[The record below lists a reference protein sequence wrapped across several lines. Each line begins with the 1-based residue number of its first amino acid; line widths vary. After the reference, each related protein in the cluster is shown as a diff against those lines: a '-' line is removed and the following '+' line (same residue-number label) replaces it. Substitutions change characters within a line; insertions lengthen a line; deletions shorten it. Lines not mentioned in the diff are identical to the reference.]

1 MPPSTPTE
9 STVAGRG
16 DARRR
21 SAAELADAL
30 RAHFGPG
37 PAARLFFAPGRVNL
51 MGAHLDYNGGPVMP
65 MPVDR
70 GTLVAARPNSDGR
83 VRLASLREDGVFDSD
98 QLPNAVTG
106 AWYDYPIGV
115 LAQLRADDGASR
127 AEGIDLIFGGDLP
140 IGAGLSSS
148 ASICVA
154 TALALHGCS
163 GEPVPRGAASR
174 VAPELGLR
182 LVEEALQAE
191 RGHVGVQC
199 GIMDPFAV
207 GLGRPGHLLWLD
219 CRDRSHEHV
228 PLDTARYLVGIV
240 DTGVRRELAAGAFNE
255 RVAQCSA
262 LFDRLRSSVGKEAW
276 LCDVPRPRFDAAR
289 ADLPDELLRRGR
301 HVFGELERTHAARAA
316 LVRGDVAGFG
326 RAMTESHHSLRDDY
340 QVSTPELDT
349 LVEAATAVPGVLG
362 SRLTGAGFGG
372 CTVVLLEREARDE
385 LVAAVGQAYRAR
397 FGRDP
402 VAEFFGGG
410 DGPHELDGCE

>member
-1 MPPSTPTE
+1 MPPPLPTQ
-9 STVAGRG
+9 SSVAGRR
-16 DARRR
+16 DARRL
-21 SAAELADAL
+21 SAIGLADAL
-30 RAHFGPG
+30 RVHFGDG

-70 GTLVAARPNSDGR
+70 GTLVAARPNALGR
-83 VRLASLREDGVFDSD
+83 VRLASLREEGVFDSVE
-98 QLPNAVTG
+98 LPATVTG

-115 LAQLRADDGASR
+115 LAQSRAAVRSGAS
-127 AEGIDLIFGGDLP
+127 EGLDLVFGGDLP

-163 GEPVPRGAASR
+163 GASVPRGAAGR
-174 VAPELGLR
+174 VGSELGVQ
-182 LVEEALQAE
+182 LVEEALKAE

-219 CRDRSHEHV
+219 CRDRSYEHV
-228 PLDTARYLVGIV
+228 PLDTERYLVGIV

-255 RVAQCSA
+255 RVAQCAA
-262 LFDRLRSSVGKEAW
+262 LFDHLRSPIASEEW
-276 LCDVPRPRFDAAR
+276 LCDVPRARFDAAL
-289 ADLPDELLRRGR
+289 ADLPDDLVRRGR

-316 LVRGDVAGFG
+316 LVRGDVAAFG
-326 RAMTESHHSLRDDY
+326 RAMTESHGSLRDDY

-372 CTVVLLEREARDE
+372 CTVVLLEREARGE
-385 LVAAVGQAYRAR
+385 LVEAVDRAFRAR
-397 FGRDP
+397 FGRPP

-410 DGPHELDGCE
+410 DGPHELD

>member
-1 MPPSTPTE
+1 MPPPPPIE
-9 STVAGRG
+9 SSVAGRR
-16 DARRR
+16 DARRQY
-21 SAAELADAL
+21 AVELADAL
-30 RAHFGPG
+30 RVHFGDG

-70 GTLVAARPNSDGR
+70 GTLVAARPNGLGR
-83 VRLASLREDGVFDSD
+83 VRLASLREPGVFDSD
-98 QLPNAVTG
+98 ALPTTVTG

-115 LAQLRADDGASR
+115 LAQYRAADRPGSS
-127 AEGIDLIFGGDLP
+127 EGLDLVFGGDLP

-163 GEPVPRGAASR
+163 GERVPLGTAER
-174 VAPELGLR
+174 VGPKLGLQ

-228 PLDTARYLVGIV
+228 PLDTERYLVGIV

-255 RVAQCSA
+255 RVAQCAA
-262 LFDRLRSSVGKEAW
+262 LFDQLRSTDASEAW
-276 LCDVPRPRFDAAR
+276 LCDVPRARFDDA
-289 ADLPDELLRRGR
+289 LGGLSDELVRRGR
-301 HVFGELERTHAARAA
+301 HVFGELERTHAARTA

-326 RAMTESHHSLRDDY
+326 RAMTASHESLRDDY

-349 LVEAATAVPGVLG
+349 LVDAATAVPGVLG

-385 LVAAVGQAYRAR
+385 LVEAVGRAYRAR
-397 FGRDP
+397 FGREP
-402 VAEFFGGG
+402 VTEFFGGG
-410 DGPHELDGCE
+410 DGPHELG